1 VADLHAFRRAAIS
14 LACEGQ
20 PLEARDRLVVV
31 PTRAAAA
38 HLRNGIEDWSLETS
52 GAVML
57 PDLITPSEVIARL
70 AERLDLALPIL
81 NDVEREALL
90 GAACGAAMDEG
101 YEPPFQIR
109 PGLISEILRFH
120 DDLRRRG
127 NSVDDFARRVLNIL
141 EPGASSDRGAE
152 RLVRQTRFLVAAF
165 REFERR
171 SVEHGLDEHDRR
183 ERVAT
188 TAARRPYR
196 HIVLTVSDASFDP
209 NGLFPADWDLLT
221 RVPRLDRLDV
231 VVTDAM
237 IAGALHERIHQM
249 LPGIEEVRFDDPT
262 GHVPVL
268 LTPSLESRLH
278 RARDREDE
286 VAGFARRVKADARRG
301 VLASPSR
308 AALVVRRPL
317 PYVYVAREVLR
328 SAGIPCQMFDTLPLA
343 AEPYAAAVD
352 LVLSCVSANFA
363 RGPAIALMRSPHF
376 MFTVRLKPDTTYAD
390 TVRLKPDTTYADTV
404 RLKPHTTYAD
414 TVRLKPD
421 TTYAD
426 TVRLKQDTTYADTVW
441 LPSTSLRP
449 GKPDTTYADDV
460 PALDR
465 ALAEAGYLGDVDTL
479 ERLLV
484 SWRALDPTGGQRL
497 RALRAGEVLLGIARE
512 LQPLRSSASTSDH
525 LSRLIEFLTAHRR
538 GDDADAGSREQD
550 PAYAARERRAR
561 GAILATLV
569 MLRDAWAR
577 FDATAVGSDAVAALV
592 RRWIETQTFAPRTAE
607 SGVHVIDAS
616 SAPFGDFDYVH
627 LAGVVDGE
635 WPDSPRRNIFYSA
648 PILRELN
655 WPSESDRL
663 TGARA
668 AFADLLRLPSSRV
681 SVSVFTLEGDAL
693 VSPSPFVD
701 EIDRADLDVFLDDGT
716 PDRIFDYE
724 ALCLEPVDA
733 SPLSALAREWAL
745 RRWRRD
751 NRTDQRYRGW
761 TAAPPATAYSVS
773 AFERYQ
779 DCPFKFFASDILRLE
794 EVPEDESTLSPR
806 ARGRFIHEVF
816 QRFFEAWDARGVGAI
831 TADRHDEARALMAE
845 VAEPLLARL
854 PEAEAALER
863 ARLFGSAIST
873 GSVDVVFE
881 REVSSPADVVQRLLE
896 HRLEGEFSLGS
907 ADGHLVRLTGIA
919 DRIDLLDGHR
929 LRLVDY
935 KSGSAPNPRRAL
947 QVPIYALSA
956 QERLSARDGQPWTID
971 DAAYIAFTGKRS
983 YVPVIRAGATG
994 ADEALNNARRR
1005 LFAVVDGIARGE
1017 FPPRPHDPMICTYCA
1032 FATVCRK
1039 DYVERE

>member
-1 VADLHAFRRAAIS
+1 VADLHAFRRAAIG

-38 HLRNGIEDWSLETS
+38 HLRNGIEDRSLETS
-52 GAVML
+52 RAVML
-57 PDLITPSEVIARL
+57 PDLITPSELIGRL
-70 AERLDLALPIL
+70 AERLDLAHPVL

-90 GAACGAAMDEG
+90 GAACRAAMDDG
-101 YEPPFQIR
+101 YEPPFHIR
-109 PGLISEILRFH
+109 PGLISEILRFY
-120 DDLRRRG
+120 DDLRRRR
-127 NSVDDFARRVLNIL
+127 NSVDDFARRALNIL

-183 ERVAT
+183 EHVAT

-209 NGLFPADWDLLT
+209 YGLFPSDWDLLT

-237 IAGALHERIHQM
+237 IAGALHERMHQM

-262 GHVPVL
+262 GYLPVL
-268 LTPSLESRLH
+268 LTPSRNSRLH

-286 VAGFARRVKADARRG
+286 VAAFARRVKADARRG

-308 AALVVRRPL
+308 AVLVVHRPL

-376 MFTVRLKPDTTYAD
+376 RFTVR
-390 TVRLKPDTTYADTV
+390 
-404 RLKPHTTYAD
+404 
-414 TVRLKPD
+414 
-421 TTYAD
+421 
-426 TVRLKQDTTYADTVW
+426 

-479 ERLLV
+479 ERLLE
-484 SWRALDPTGGQRL
+484 SWRALDPTRGQRL
-497 RALRAGEVLLGIARE
+497 RALRAGEVLLVIARE
-512 LQPLRSSASTSDH
+512 LQPLRSSSSTSDH
-525 LSRLIEFLTAHRR
+525 LSRLIEFLTAHGR
-538 GDDADAGSREQD
+538 GEDEDAGSREQD

-569 MLRDAWAR
+569 LLRDAWAR
-577 FDATAVGSDAVAALV
+577 FDTTAVGSDTVAALV

-627 LAGVVDGE
+627 LAGVVDSE

-668 AFADLLRLPSSRV
+668 AFSDLLRLPSSRV

-701 EIDRADLDVFLDDGT
+701 EIDRADLEVFPDTGA

-751 NRTDQRYRGW
+751 NRTDERYRGW

-779 DCPFKFFASDILRLE
+779 DCPFKFFASDILHLE

-831 TADRHDEARALMAE
+831 TADRLDEARALMAE

-881 REVSSPADVVQRLLE
+881 REVSSPAHVVQRLLE

-907 ADGHLVRLTGIA
+907 PDGHLVRLTGIA

-929 LRLVDY
+929 LRIVDY

-994 ADEALNNARRR
+994 ADEPLNNARTRV
-1005 LFAVVDGIARGE
+1005 FAVVDGIARGE

-1039 DYVERE
+1039 DYVDRE